1 MNKGLAKAAMV
12 ASGAIAAIG
21 FAAAPASA
29 ADLGISGASAYYYQ
43 GTSWN
48 GYPNVHGTV
57 VDTKADGRCA
67 RVQTRGYN
75 LVLGWSGWST
85 DAEVCGYGAGKNFSH
100 GYSLYSD
107 HADVR
112 VCVHDSNPT
121 EYLSCSYPVRVW

>member
-1 MNKGLAKAAMV
+1 MNKALLKTAMLATGV
-12 ASGAIAAIG
+12 IAGIG
-21 FAAAPASA
+21 VVAAPASA
-29 ADLGISGASAYYYQ
+29 ANLGIGGASASYFQ
-43 GTSWN
+43 GTSWT

-57 VDTKADGRCA
+57 ADTAADGRCA

-75 LVLGWSGWST
+75 YVLGWSGWTT
-85 DAEVCGYGAGKNFSH
+85 DAEVCGAGYGKSYNH

-112 VCVHDSNPT
+112 VCVHDSYPT